1 MRRLS
6 QLMREYRGESS
17 CPEEGT
23 AFSRDP
29 LRKESAFR
37 IGGERAFG
45 WMRKKRKTVH
55 LYALGDVGG
64 TLLLGLRLLGGGSL
78 EEIGIY
84 DIREPMKARWEME
97 MNQVREANGSRRFPP
112 VRVLEESELFAC
124 DVFLF
129 CASLGVPP
137 VGEEAGDVRMAQYRA
152 NAGLVRQVASAAA
165 AAGFGG
171 LFGVVSDPV
180 DPLCRTAAAAG
191 LAPEQVKGFG
201 LGVMNARA
209 TYFAE
214 RDPRF
219 ASFLTE
225 GAAFGPHGEDLV
237 IANSLEHYDDALSR
251 ELTRL
256 TVEANLRVRELGFK
270 PYLAPALSSGALS
283 VLAAVE
289 GRDHYSSTALGN
301 VWFGS
306 RNRLTLQGIQVADPP
321 LPEPLYER
329 LEQAYRNLKELEQ
342 L

>member
-6 QLMREYRGESS
+6 QLMGTCQGEGPGCWQGAAREGDS
-17 CPEEGT
+17 
-23 AFSRDP
+23 
-29 LRKESAFR
+29 FR
-37 IGGERAFG
+37 VGGEEAFG

-64 TLLLGLRLLGGGSL
+64 TLLMGLRLLGGESL

-97 MNQVREANGSRRFPP
+97 MNQVREADGSRRFPP
-112 VRVLEESELFAC
+112 VRVLEEPALFAC

-137 VGEEAGDVRMAQYRA
+137 VGEETGDVRMAQYQA
-152 NAGLVRQVASAAA
+152 NAGLVRQVAGAAA

-209 TYFAE
+209 AYFAE

-237 IANSLEHYDDALSR
+237 IANSLAHYDDALSR

-256 TVEANLRVRELGFK
+256 TVKANLRVRELGFK

-289 GRDHYSSTALGN
+289 GREHYSSTALGG

-306 RNRLTLQGIQVADPP
+306 RNRLTPRGIQVADPP

-329 LEQAYRNLKELEQ
+329 LEQAYRNLKELER